1 VSTERQSINWQEVKQ
16 RLHESQQALEKAMQ
30 VHPERLQEEYRRRA
44 EELAQRGR
52 QGSDSARGL
61 RVLVFWLGNE
71 RLAFVFSD
79 VAELLPF
86 SLCTPV
92 PGGPPQLLGVTNIH
106 GEIRSVVDL
115 GRLLELPEGD
125 SSTSGYVLLLRQQG
139 RLAALRVDRLDNIQ
153 SLAPGEL
160 AVPAE
165 GEAGALFRF
174 LRGWTPDRLRVLNT
188 QAVLAHPI
196 FQRGS
201 EE

>member
-1 VSTERQSINWQEVKQ
+1 MSTERPSINWQEVRK
-16 RLHESQQALEKAMQ
+16 RLHDNQQALERAML

-44 EELAQRGR
+44 EELAGRGR
-52 QGSDSARGL
+52 QGRGSDRGL

-71 RLAFVFSD
+71 RLAFVFGD

-86 SLCTPV
+86 GQCTPV

-125 SSTSGYVLLLRQQG
+125 SNYSGYILLLRHQG

-153 SLAPGEL
+153 WLAPEAL
-160 AVPAE
+160 AVPTE
-165 GEAGALFRF
+165 GEAGALVRF

-188 QAVLAHPI
+188 QAVFAHPI
-196 FQRGS
+196 FHRGP